1 MEKITLKI
9 TVIENLLLRAKIVET
24 ACIINV
30 SSEMNVMVI
39 NSTINQTCFERKSEF
54 KHGLFYVL

>member
-39 NSTINQTCFERKSEF
+39 DSTINQTCFERESEF